1 MAEPLQPSL
10 HGALS
15 DLTRWLDAERIPS
28 TIIGGVAAS
37 ALGRPRLT
45 KDIDALAIVP
55 EEGWAKA
62 IQSASRHGIVP
73 RIEGALEF
81 ALRSRV
87 LLLTHTASGIDLDVT
102 LGGLPF
108 EEAAV
113 AKSQEHNIGG
123 LRVRFPRVEDLLVM
137 KAIARRPKDI
147 EDIRGLL
154 AANPHA
160 DIKEARRWVREF
172 AAAMSMSDML
182 EEFDRL
188 VAWPLAGPQSAERE
202 EISEDHSRAKQGSST
217 PSSGAGD
224 ELEEARRRGRENW
237 LQTRRQQLE
246 SGTPTIEETQA
257 KAREDWLELRH
268 QQKSRESKDVAD
280 NVRSRDLEQDKP
292 AADSGKGIN
301 DDDLG
306 R

>member
-15 DLTRWLDAERIPS
+15 DLTRWLDGARIPS
-28 TIIGGVAAS
+28 VIIGGVAAS

-55 EEGWAKA
+55 EEGWAKV

-81 ALRSRV
+81 ARRSRV
-87 LLLTHTASGIDLDVT
+87 LLLRHTASGIDVDVT
-102 LGGLPF
+102 FGGLPF

-113 AKSQEHNIGG
+113 AKSQEHDIGG

-154 AANPHA
+154 AANPQV
-160 DIKEARRWVREF
+160 DVSEARRWVREF
-172 AAAMSMSDML
+172 ATAMSMSDML

-188 VAWPLAGPQSAERE
+188 VAQPSPGPQSGERE
-202 EISEDHSRAKQGSST
+202 DG
-217 PSSGAGD
+217 
-224 ELEEARRRGRENW
+224 
-237 LQTRRQQLE
+237 
-246 SGTPTIEETQA
+246 
-257 KAREDWLELRH
+257 
-268 QQKSRESKDVAD
+268 
-280 NVRSRDLEQDKP
+280 
-292 AADSGKGIN
+292 
-301 DDDLG
+301 
-306 R
+306 